1 MGKELV
7 ERINTRALVL
17 CSTNS
22 SSSANSTIIFL
33 QEHTPTYSFA
43 QVVYQGLII
52 PLGSWVGHDTQAWPV
67 RAPHTSGHR
76 EHSRH
81 LGWEDP
87 LEEEVATHSSIL
99 AWRISTDRGAWLAT
113 VL

>member
-7 ERINTRALVL
+7 DRINTRALVL

-81 LGWEDP
+81 GHQMEPMMLVLAPLLEHIAKEVLFLLGKP
-87 LEEEVATHSSIL
+87 KLEEQ
-99 AWRISTDRGAWLAT
+99 
-113 VL
+113 